1 MRPMRSRSFDALQRS
16 LAKGD
21 LQPVYYFH
29 GDEDLLKD
37 EAVRRILE
45 IALDAAARDF
55 NLDRRRAPDLSAE
68 EFRAL
73 VDTPPMLAARRGVV
87 MSEAEGLQLKRPRPQ
102 ALRAA
107 VLSYLDRPS
116 PQTVLV
122 LVQSAGEKPDPE
134 LERAACAVDFE
145 TLPPERVGRWI
156 RHRAAAEGLQL
167 EDDAARHL
175 QDALGDDLP
184 QLAAE
189 LAKLAAATGGRAAT
203 VADVADL
210 LGVRHGETVH
220 DFVDA
225 VSGRRF
231 VAAAAMVPHLAA
243 SPGVGGVRLLNALG
257 TTLVGLAL
265 ARSRLD
271 ARETPAVA
279 ADRVLKSIY
288 DARPMGLRSWKEEAA
303 RWVSDAAGWS
313 AVELDEGLATLLRAD
328 ARLKET
334 RLSGDAEVVAEAVLT
349 LGALGRK
356 AA

>member
-1 MRPMRSRSFDALQRS
+1 MRGRSFDALQRS

-45 IALDAAARDF
+45 LAVDAATRDF
-55 NLDRRRAPDLSAE
+55 NLDRRRAPELGAE

-73 VDTPPMLAARRGVV
+73 VDTPPMLAARRAVV
-87 MSEAEGLQLKRPRPQ
+87 VSEAESLQLKRPRAQ
-102 ALRAA
+102 ALKAA
-107 VLSYLDRPS
+107 VMGYLERPS
-116 PQTVLV
+116 PETVLV
-122 LVQSAGEKPDPE
+122 LVQSAGEEPDPD
-134 LERAACAVDFE
+134 LERGTCAVDFE

-156 RHRAAAEGLQL
+156 RHRAAAEGLRIE
-167 EDDAARHL
+167 EDAERHL

-189 LAKLAAATGGRAAT
+189 LAKLAAATGGRPAT

-210 LGVRHGETVH
+210 LGVRHGETVP

-225 VSGRRF
+225 VSDRRF
-231 VAAAAMVPHLAA
+231 VAAAGMVPHLVA
-243 SPGVGGVRLLNALG
+243 SPGVGGVRLLNALA

-265 ARSRLD
+265 ARSYLD
-271 ARETPAVA
+271 ARDPPPTA
-279 ADRVLKSIY
+279 ADRVLKAIY
-288 DARPMGLRSWKEEAA
+288 GARPMGLRSWKEDAA
-303 RWVSDAAGWS
+303 RWVRDADGWT
-313 AVELDEGLATLLRAD
+313 AAELDNGLATLLRAD

-349 LGALGRK
+349 LGASGRK

>member
-1 MRPMRSRSFDALQRS
+1 MGGRSFDALQRS

-21 LQPVYYFH
+21 LQPVYYLH
-29 GDEDLLKD
+29 GVEELLKD

-45 IALDAAARDF
+45 LAIDAATRDF
-55 NLDRRRAPDLSAE
+55 NLDRRRAPELAAE

-73 VDTPPMLAARRGVV
+73 VDTPPMLAARRAVV
-87 MSEAEGLQLKRPRPQ
+87 LSEVESLQQKRPRAQ

-107 VLSYLDRPS
+107 VMAYVERPS
-116 PQTVLV
+116 PETVLV
-122 LVQSAGEKPDPE
+122 LVQTAGEKPDPE
-134 LERAACAVDFE
+134 LERGTCAVDFE

-156 RHRAAAEGLQL
+156 RHRAAAEGLQI
-167 EDDAARHL
+167 EDDAVRHL

-189 LAKLAAATGGRAAT
+189 LAKLAAATGGRPAT
-203 VADVADL
+203 VADVVDL

-225 VSGRRF
+225 VSSRRF
-231 VAAAAMVPHLAA
+231 VVAAGMVPHLVA
-243 SPGVGGVRLLNALG
+243 SPGVGGVRLLNALA

-271 ARETPAVA
+271 AREAPATA
-279 ADRVLKSIY
+279 ADRVLKAIY
-288 DARPMGLRSWKEEAA
+288 GARPMGLRSWKEEAA
-303 RWVSDAAGWS
+303 RWVRDAGGWT
-313 AVELDEGLATLLRAD
+313 AEELDNGLATLLRTD

-349 LGALGRK
+349 LGASGRK

>member
-1 MRPMRSRSFDALQRS
+1 MRSRSFDALQRS

-37 EAVRRILE
+37 EAVHRILE
-45 IALDAAARDF
+45 IAVDEAARDF
-55 NLDRRRAPDLSAE
+55 NLDRRRAPDLAGE

-73 VDTPPMLAARRGVV
+73 VDTPPMLAARRAVV
-87 MSEAEGLQLKRPRPQ
+87 LSEAECLQLKRPKPQ
-102 ALRAA
+102 ALKAA
-107 VLSYLDRPS
+107 VMSYLERPS
-116 PQTVLV
+116 LQTVLV

-134 LERAACAVDFE
+134 LERCSCAVDFE
-145 TLPPERVGRWI
+145 ALPPERVGRWI
-156 RHRAAAEGLQL
+156 RHRAAAEGLEL

-184 QLAAE
+184 QLSME
-189 LAKLAAATGGRAAT
+189 LAKLAAATGGRPAT

-225 VSGRRF
+225 VSSRQF
-231 VAAAAMVPHLAA
+231 VAAAGMVPHLVV
-243 SPGVGGVRLLNALG
+243 SPGVGGVRLLSALG

-265 ARSRLD
+265 ARSWLD
-271 ARETPAVA
+271 VPDAPPAA
-279 ADRVLKSIY
+279 ADRVLKAIY

-303 RWVSDAAGWS
+303 RWVRDATGWT
-313 AVELDEGLATLLRAD
+313 AAELDVGLATLLRAD

-334 RLSGDAEVVAEAVLT
+334 KLSGDAEVVAEAVLT
-349 LGALGRK
+349 LGASGRK

>member
-1 MRPMRSRSFDALQRS
+1 MRSRSFDALQRS

-29 GDEDLLKD
+29 GDEELLKD

-45 IALDAAARDF
+45 LAIDEPTRDF
-55 NLDRRRAPDLSAE
+55 NLDRRRTGDVTAE

-73 VDTPPMLAARRGVV
+73 VDTPPMLAARRAVV
-87 MSEAEGLQLKRPRPQ
+87 LTETESLQQKRARAQ
-102 ALRAA
+102 ALKAA
-107 VLSYLDRPS
+107 VLDYLERPS
-116 PQTVLV
+116 PETVLV
-122 LVQSAGEKPDPE
+122 LTQSAGEKPDPD
-134 LERAACAVDFE
+134 LERGACAVDFE

-156 RHRAAAEGLQL
+156 RHRAAAEGLRI

-184 QLAAE
+184 QLAME

-231 VAAAAMVPHLAA
+231 VVAATMVPHLVA

-257 TTLVGLAL
+257 TTLVGLGL
-265 ARSRLD
+265 ARSWLD
-271 ARETPAVA
+271 AGEAPRVV
-279 ADRVLKSIY
+279 ADRVLKAIY
-288 DARPMGLRSWKEEAA
+288 GARPMGLRSWKEEAG
-303 RWVSDAAGWS
+303 RWVRDAGAWT
-313 AVELDEGLATLLRAD
+313 AAELDHGLATLLRAD
-328 ARLKET
+328 ARLKNT

-349 LGALGRK
+349 LGASGRR

>member
-1 MRPMRSRSFDALQRS
+1 MRSRSFDALQRS

-45 IALDAAARDF
+45 LATDAATRDF
-55 NLDRRRAPDLSAE
+55 NLDRRRAPDLAAE
-68 EFRAL
+68 EFQTL
-73 VDTPPMLAARRGVV
+73 VDTPPMLAARRAVV
-87 MSEAEGLQLKRPRPQ
+87 LGEAESLQLKRPRTQ

-107 VLSYLDRPS
+107 VVEYLEHPS
-116 PQTVLV
+116 PETVLV
-122 LVQSAGEKPDPE
+122 LVQSAGERPDPE
-134 LERAACAVDFE
+134 LERGACAVDFE

-156 RHRAAAEGLQL
+156 RHRAAAEGLEL

-189 LAKLAAATGGRAAT
+189 LAKLAAATGGRTAT

-210 LGVRHGETVH
+210 LGVRHGETIH
-220 DFVDA
+220 DLVDA
-225 VSGRRF
+225 VSSRRF
-231 VAAAAMVPHLAA
+231 VAAAGMVPHLVA

-257 TTLVGLAL
+257 TALVGLAL
-265 ARSRLD
+265 ARAWLD
-271 ARETPAVA
+271 ARDAPATA
-279 ADRVLKSIY
+279 ADRVLKAIY
-288 DARPMGLRSWKEEAA
+288 GARPMGLRSWKEEAA
-303 RWVSDAAGWS
+303 RFVRDAAGWT
-313 AVELDEGLATLLRAD
+313 AAELDEGLATLLRAD

-349 LGALGRK
+349 LGASGRK

>member
-1 MRPMRSRSFDALQRS
+1 MRGRSFDALQRS

-37 EAVRRILE
+37 EAVRHILE
-45 IALDAAARDF
+45 IAIDEGARDF
-55 NLDRRRAPDLSAE
+55 NLDRRRAPDLAGE
-68 EFRAL
+68 EFRSL
-73 VDTPPMLAARRGVV
+73 VDTPPMLSARRAVV
-87 MSEAEGLQLKRPRPQ
+87 LSEAECLQLKRPKPQ
-102 ALRAA
+102 ALKAA
-107 VLSYLDRPS
+107 VMSYLEHPS

-122 LVQSAGEKPDPE
+122 LVQSAGEKPDPD
-134 LERAACAVDFE
+134 LESGACAVDFE

-156 RHRAAAEGLQL
+156 RHRAAVEGLQI
-167 EDDAARHL
+167 EEDAARHL

-189 LAKLAAATGGRAAT
+189 LAKLAAATGGRPAT

-220 DFVDA
+220 DLVDA
-225 VSGRRF
+225 VSSRRF
-231 VAAAAMVPHLAA
+231 VAAAEMVPHLVA

-257 TTLVGLAL
+257 STLVGLAL
-265 ARSRLD
+265 ARSWLD
-271 ARETPAVA
+271 ARDPPPAA
-279 ADRVLKSIY
+279 AERVLKAIY
-288 DARPMGLRSWKEEAA
+288 GARPMGLRSWKEEAA
-303 RWVSDAAGWS
+303 RWVRDAAGWT
-313 AVELDEGLATLLRAD
+313 ATELDEGLATLLRAD

-349 LGALGRK
+349 LGASGRK